1 MIENESLEKKNFSM
15 TKLEQTENK
24 QFNWTELVALYNRLD
39 HEQRVEFRNKLTK
52 LIKQPI
58 LPQQIENYLV
68 NLNGDDLE
76 RMLIYTKLL
85 LLS

>member
-1 MIENESLEKKNFSM
+1 MN
-15 TKLEQTENK
+15 KLEQAENRQK
-24 QFNWTELVALYNRLD
+24 LNWTELVALYNRLD

-58 LPQQIENYLV
+58 FPQQIESYLS
-68 NLNGDDLE
+68 NLSGDELE
-76 RMLIYTKLL
+76 RMLVYTKLL